1 MMSCDL
7 VHLNIPYSIQEK
19 LQIER
24 SSAEK
29 LTSELEVYVVVF
41 VHCVGLASYLCTIL
55 CRKCDKF
62 YLHNDNRHFLRKY
75 IACVSY
81 LIKNLIAFC
90 CISGH
95 NNVFSWFMYCGLY
108 SL

>member
-24 SSAEK
+24 SSIEK

-41 VHCVGLASYLCTIL
+41 VQLKV
-55 CRKCDKF
+55 
-62 YLHNDNRHFLRKY
+62 
-75 IACVSY
+75 
-81 LIKNLIAFC
+81 
-90 CISGH
+90 
-95 NNVFSWFMYCGLY
+95 
-108 SL
+108 